1 MSHRV
6 LSLCRYNDPNLT
18 SSHILILQLEEL
30 EAAKPPSSR
39 RTGLRERKDDDS
51 QHVEQLQDELKQC
64 ENKLRKYVAHSERLE
79 HDRNVVLEVISSCK
93 NLPGDVVGNSIGEM
107 VTSICDRLVSVEE
120 EGDALATSETKA
132 SEYLAELDSLRA
144 KHSALEYQIE
154 RQTENDSGLTESLE
168 KTKSSLNRAN
178 DKIKQLT
185 KDKELLKSM
194 AESTKCSMNELQTE
208 KRRQVSNHEYGNST
222 INVGID

>member
-120 EGDALATSETKA
+120 ECDALATSETKA

-208 KRRQVSNHEYGNST
+208 KRRQVSNHEYGNSK
-222 INVGID
+222 IDVGID